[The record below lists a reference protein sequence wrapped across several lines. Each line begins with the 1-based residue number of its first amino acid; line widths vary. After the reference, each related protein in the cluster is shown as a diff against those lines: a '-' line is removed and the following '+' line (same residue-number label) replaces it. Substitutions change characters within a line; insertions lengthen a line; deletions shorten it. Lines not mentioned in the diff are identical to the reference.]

1 MMIDLHCHLL
11 PGIDDGSKNMNTSLK
26 LAREAVEDG
35 VTHALLTP
43 HHMNGIYINHKKNV
57 IRETSFFQDKLIKNN
72 IPLVVFPGQEVRI
85 NGDLFQALD
94 NDDILFAD
102 EYGHYLMLEF
112 PDDDVPTYTLPMI
125 YQLNLR
131 GITPIIVHPER
142 NTKIIEHPDI
152 LLELLKRGC
161 LSQVTAGSYVGV
173 FGKKVEKFSERL
185 IGHDQVY
192 VFSSDAHALPG
203 RNYEMKNAFKKLKKE
218 YGAECVS
225 QFKRNAKRIING
237 DNVTPNKFKK
247 IKKHRFKL
255 F

>member
-1 MMIDLHCHLL
+1 MIDLHCHLL
-11 PGIDDGSKNMNTSLK
+11 PGVDDGSANLEISLR
-26 LAREAVEDG
+26 LAEEAVDNG

-43 HHMNGIYINHKKNV
+43 HHLNGMYINHKVDVMRLTTN
-57 IRETSFFQDKLIKNN
+57 FQNQLKQKKINLT
-72 IPLVVFPGQEVRI
+72 VFPGQEVRI
-85 NGDLFQALD
+85 NGNLLTAL
-94 NDDILFAD
+94 NHDDILFAD
-102 EYGHYLMLEF
+102 EGGRYLMLEF